1 MEVFKTRTE
10 STEEPEIAPQ
20 APRPLESDELAG
32 NETKASEP
40 LSAEE
45 KKVEIWEGMHNR
57 KFVTEYFNIG
67 NIEGEF
73 GLKMQTATIDKYI
86 KQEIENKGYEKNI
99 ENYEKVLREIENEI
113 GSSNLEL
120 FKRISKITN
129 YIHALNR
136 LYKAK
141 ALKDSYLNRT
151 EL

>member
-1 MEVFKTRTE
+1 MEVFKEKVQPKEEGDTIVKTTE
-10 STEEPEIAPQ
+10 VMPDALDGS
-20 APRPLESDELAG
+20 
-32 NETKASEP
+32 ETKLSEP

-45 KKVEIWEGMHNR
+45 KKVEIWEGLNNR
-57 KFVTEYFNIG
+57 KYVTEYFDIG

-73 GLKMQTATIDKYI
+73 GLKMQTSTIDKFI
-86 KQEIENKGYEKNI
+86 KGEIEKRGYENNI
-99 ENYEKVLREIENEI
+99 DNYEKILAEIEGEI

-129 YIHALNR
+129 YIHALNK

-141 ALKDSYLNRT
+141 ALKDSYLNRM